1 MRIMP
6 DHARS
11 SDPAVQA
18 QLDRFA
24 QLSPGRD
31 ILGLERITALLSLL
45 GDPHRRL
52 PPVFHV
58 AGTNGKGSTCAF
70 LRAILEAA
78 GQSVHVYTSPHL
90 VRFNE
95 RIRIAGTL
103 IDDATLAP
111 LLAEVL
117 DAAEAHA
124 IGPSFFEATT
134 AAAFLAFSRTP
145 ADACVIEVGLGGRLD
160 ATNVVTPVVCGIAQV
175 GIDHQAFL
183 GDTLAEIAGEK
194 AGIAKPGVPL
204 VCLAQ
209 EPAALVAIERVCAEA
224 GAPLLLEG
232 RDWELDNSLKPGLAG
247 AHQIRNA
254 NLAAHMLMQGLSP
267 LGDCPSPP
275 PGDSPQVGTVP
286 LIPHAI
292 IRRGIATATWPGR
305 LQRLP
310 DGALTQ
316 GREIWIDGAHNATA
330 AQALAEE
337 LAHQPMHVVI
347 GILTNKDA
355 DGIIAPLA
363 RHALSLTFVAVP
375 DHHSND
381 PAVLARQWG
390 GRNAATLEA
399 ALLDSPS
406 GLPGGAGGGLLSSA
420 SAIAANKEEPPPAP
434 PRSREGEQEG
444 PTLIAGSL
452 YLCGEALRLNGT
464 LPD

>member
-1 MRIMP
+1 MP

-11 SDPAVQA
+11 HDPAVQE

-31 ILGLERITALLSLL
+31 ILGLERITALLALL

-78 GQSVHVYTSPHL
+78 GHRVHVYTSPHL

-95 RIRIAGTL
+95 RIRIAGRL
-103 IDDATLAP
+103 IDDAALTL

-124 IGPSFFEATT
+124 IGPSFFEANT

-160 ATNVVTPVVCGIAQV
+160 ATNVVTPIVCGIAQV

-183 GDTLAEIAGEK
+183 GNTLAEIAGEK
-194 AGIAKPGVPL
+194 AGIAKPGVP
-204 VCLAQ
+204 VICLAQ
-209 EPAALVAIERVCAEA
+209 EPAALAAIERVCADA
-224 GAPLLLEG
+224 GAPLWIEG
-232 RDWELDNSLKPGLAG
+232 RDWEIDLTLEPGLAG
-247 AHQIRNA
+247 LHQRRNA
-254 NLAAHMLMQGLSP
+254 NLAVQMLTVLLRKQEPWRPQVQPSAGLLLSQEHITRGLSY
-267 LGDCPSPP
+267 
-275 PGDSPQVGTVP
+275 
-286 LIPHAI
+286 
-292 IRRGIATATWPGR
+292 ATWPGR
-305 LQRLP
+305 LHRLTKGP
-310 DGALTQ
+310 LTK
-316 GREIWIDGAHNATA
+316 GHEIWIDGAHNPTA
-330 AQALAEE
+330 AQALAQE
-337 LAHQPMHVVI
+337 LAKRPMHVVL
-347 GILTNKDA
+347 GILANKDA
-355 DGIIAPLA
+355 DGIVAPLA

-375 DHHSND
+375 GHDSHD
-381 PAVLARQWG
+381 PATLAQKWD
-390 GRNAATLEA
+390 GRSAASLVEA
-399 ALLDSPS
+399 LGDCPV
-406 GLPGGAGGGLLSSA
+406 
-420 SAIAANKEEPPPAP
+420 
-434 PRSREGEQEG
+434 
-444 PTLIAGSL
+444 LIAGSL

>member
-1 MRIMP
+1 MA

-11 SDPAVQA
+11 DDPAVQT

-31 ILGLERITALLSLL
+31 ILGLERITALLDLL
-45 GDPHRRL
+45 GNPHRRL

-70 LRAILEAA
+70 LRAALEAA
-78 GQSVHVYTSPHL
+78 GKTVHVYTSPHL

-95 RIRIAGTL
+95 RIRVAGKL
-103 IDDATLAP
+103 IGDEALAP

-117 DAAEAHA
+117 DLAEAHD

-194 AGIAKPGVPL
+194 AGIAKQGVPL

-209 EPAALVAIERVCAEA
+209 EPDALAQIEPVAAQA
-224 GAPLLLEG
+224 GAPLLLEA
-232 RDWELDNSLKPGLAG
+232 RDWQIDLALTPGLAG

-254 NLAAHMLMQGLSP
+254 NLAAQMLIAQG
-267 LGDCPSPP
+267 
-275 PGDSPQVGTVP
+275 
-286 LIPHAI
+286 IPETAI
-292 IRRGIATATWPGR
+292 RTGISAATWPAR
-305 LQRLP
+305 FQRLP
-310 DGALTQ
+310 EGPLTQ
-316 GREIWIDGAHNATA
+316 HGPLWIDGAHNPA
-330 AQALAEE
+330 AADVLAHE
-337 LAHQPMHVVI
+337 LAAQPMHLI
-347 GILTNKDA
+347 LGILANKDA
-355 DGIIAPLA
+355 DAIVAALAP
-363 RHALSLTFVAVP
+363 HALSLTFVAVP
-375 DHHSND
+375 DHESHD
-381 PAVLARQWG
+381 PVALAARWG
-390 GRNAATLEA
+390 GRAAMSLEDA
-399 ALLDSPS
+399 
-406 GLPGGAGGGLLSSA
+406 LSSRA
-420 SAIAANKEEPPPAP
+420 
-434 PRSREGEQEG
+434 GT
-444 PTLIAGSL
+444 TLIVGSL
-452 YLCGEALRLNGT
+452 YLCGEVLRLNGT